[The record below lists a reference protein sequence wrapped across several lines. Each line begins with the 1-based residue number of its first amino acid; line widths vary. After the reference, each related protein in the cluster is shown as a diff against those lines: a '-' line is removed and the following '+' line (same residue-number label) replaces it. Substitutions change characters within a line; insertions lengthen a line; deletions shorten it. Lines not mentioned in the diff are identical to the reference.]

1 MGVCKKCRGDITKA
15 QYALIGEKVY
25 KSCPDCSKTKGEHI
39 FYPCPNDFGRTDR
52 RITETNPLGL
62 QSHCVKCRGN
72 KKGPHQGAISC
83 SELEFQNGFIISEIR
98 FLPMSPNVFSTY
110 IEAKKF
116 ILEDMPKR
124 GGSYYFINS
133 KMNCEKNALVLF
145 QCGGYLIGYAVYDD
159 MAFLDEPIHEGNVVY
174 TGYYLFVSESIKLLN
189 KPINS
194 IDFAIIDKGFKSFNQ
209 SFQRKTVGLLP
220 AIFGNINLYGVTTYE
235 YDFSVILP
243 EEIEE
248 EYGIK
253 LKEGYKKQIIVN
265 AYERNIEARNRC
277 LAYYRKLN
285 NGRIRCEVCGFDFG
299 KIYGKEFEG
308 KIHIH
313 HLKEISLIGEEYEID
328 AEKDLIPICPNCH
341 MVAHSRKPAITP
353 EKIRDLLED

>member
-1 MGVCKKCRGDITKA
+1 MVVCKKCRGDIAKA

-25 KSCPDCSKTKGEHI
+25 KSCPDCSKTMGEHI
-39 FYPCPNDFGRTDR
+39 FYPCPNDFGKTDR

-62 QSHCVKCRGN
+62 QSYCAKCRGN

-83 SELEFQNGFIISEIR
+83 SELELRNGFIISEIR
-98 FLPMSPNVFSTY
+98 FLLMSPDIFSTCMK
-110 IEAKKF
+110 AKKF
-116 ILEDMPKR
+116 ILEDMPNR
-124 GGSYYFINS
+124 GGTYFFIDA

-145 QCGGYLIGYAVYDD
+145 QCDEYLIGYAVYDEL
-159 MAFLDEPIHEGNVVY
+159 AILDEPIHDGNVVY
-174 TGYYLFVSESIKLLN
+174 SGYYLFVPESIKLLN
-189 KPINS
+189 KPINL
-194 IDFAIIDKGFKSFNQ
+194 IDFTIIDKRFKSFNQ
-209 SFQRKTVGLLP
+209 SHQRKTVGLLP
-220 AIFGNINLYGVTTYE
+220 AIFSNINAYGVTSNGH
-235 YDFSVILP
+235 DFSAILP

-248 EYGIK
+248 EFGTK
-253 LKEGYKKQIIVN
+253 LKEGHKKQIVVN
-265 AYERNIEARNRC
+265 AYERNVEARNRC

-285 NGRIRCEVCGFDFG
+285 NGRIQCEVCGFDFG
-299 KIYGKEFEG
+299 KMYGKEFEG

-353 EKIRDLLED
+353 EEIRGLLED